1 MGRIT
6 IHIPD
11 EVLCDTEMTEEEA
24 TDFVS
29 KTVAMR
35 LYDQNKVS
43 LGYCAQIA
51 GMTEAEFLAYL
62 GQNHISPFQFGDEAE
77 FTDELSQA

>member
-6 IHIPD
+6 THIPD
-11 EVLCDTEMTEEEA
+11 EVLCDTKMTEEEMA
-24 TDFVS
+24 DFVS

-35 LYDQNKVS
+35 LYGQNKVS
-43 LGYCAQIA
+43 LEYCAQIV

-62 GQNHISPFQFGDEAE
+62 GQNHISPFQFDNEAE
-77 FTDELSQA
+77 LTEELSHT